1 MKPLVIYHASCA
13 DGFGAAFAA
22 WLKLGDDA
30 EYVPMQYLDSKLNA
44 VEAWEALSAAIP
56 SKANT
61 GREVYILDFSLPKPV
76 MDKLF
81 AVSERVVWLD
91 HHKTAFEMWCEDG
104 ERSLCEQSNG
114 RDEVILDNNK
124 SGAYLAWEFFH
135 PDTGVPLFIRHID
148 DYDRWQFK
156 IDGTKAFN
164 KAIWSHAPWS
174 FKQWVE
180 WFYDRGAGFTH
191 KYWADFYTEGAA
203 ILRAHD
209 GAVQSVVKNAARNC
223 EIPFDE
229 EGALDCV
236 EPRLEWNNGGYW
248 MVHGLAANCPPH
260 LQSDVGHELATQS
273 GTFGLLWCIDKDNQ
287 CKCSLRSNGDYDVSA
302 IAKAF
307 GGGGHRNA
315 AGFTTDIQTLLEWIK

>member
-1 MKPLVIYHASCA
+1 MNPLVIYHASCA

-81 AVSERVVWLD
+81 AVSERVTWLD

-124 SGAYLAWEFFH
+124 SGAMLAWEYFH
-135 PDTGVPLFIRHID
+135 PGIEVPMLIRMID
-148 DYDRWQFK
+148 DRDRWQFK
-156 IDGTKAFN
+156 IPGSKELNA
-164 KAIWSHAPWS
+164 AIWS
-174 FKQWVE
+174 
-180 WFYDRGAGFTH
+180 
-191 KYWADFYTEGAA
+191 
-203 ILRAHD
+203 
-209 GAVQSVVKNAARNC
+209 
-223 EIPFDE
+223 
-229 EGALDCV
+229 
-236 EPRLEWNNGGYW
+236 
-248 MVHGLAANCPPH
+248 LA
-260 LQSDVGHELATQS
+260 
-273 GTFGLLWCIDKDNQ
+273 
-287 CKCSLRSNGDYDVSA
+287 
-302 IAKAF
+302 
-307 GGGGHRNA
+307 
-315 AGFTTDIQTLLEWIK
+315 

>member
-30 EYVPMQYLDSKLNA
+30 EYVPMQSLDSKLNA

-76 MDKLF
+76 VDKLF

-104 ERSLCEQSNG
+104 ERSLFEQSNG

-135 PDTGVPLFIRHID
+135 PGPEVPLFIRHID

-180 WFYDRGAGFTH
+180 WFYDCEAGFTH
-191 KYWADFYTEGAA
+191 KYWADFYTEGEA
-203 ILRAHD
+203 ILRAHEQN
-209 GAVQSVVKNAARNC
+209 VQSVVKGSAREC
-223 EIPFDE
+223 WIKAPEPIDLPGSFLDE
-229 EGALDCV
+229 VTQG
-236 EPRLEWNNGGYW
+236 WQ
-248 MVHGLAANCPPH
+248 GLAANCPPH

-273 GTFGLLWCIDKDNQ
+273 GTFGLLWSIDKDGQ